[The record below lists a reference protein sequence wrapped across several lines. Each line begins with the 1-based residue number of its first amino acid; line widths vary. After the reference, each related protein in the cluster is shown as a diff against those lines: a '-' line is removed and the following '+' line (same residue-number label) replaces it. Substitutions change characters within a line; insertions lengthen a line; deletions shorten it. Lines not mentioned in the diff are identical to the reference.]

1 MTNTSVKKAVSLLLS
16 LLTVFSVL
24 GGLVLT
30 AAAAD
35 ADPAQIAEFEQWK
48 TDVKNACDSR
58 ALPGD
63 SDACKTLI
71 INAKNAVDELEY
83 DTSKSLNENK
93 SAVSAVLSKLN
104 QDLSA
109 QRSDDVTGICPYC
122 GEKHSGSLI
131 GLLHAIIYVLEKF
144 FNTFF
149 SA

>member
-16 LLTVFSVL
+16 LLTVFCVC
-24 GGLVLT
+24 GGLILT

-35 ADPAQIAEFEQWK
+35 ADAEQIAEFEQWK

-71 INAKNAVDELEY
+71 INAKNAVDALEY

-109 QRSDDVTGICPYC
+109 QRSDDVTGTCAYC
-122 GEKHSGSLI
+122 GEKHTGSII
-131 GLLHAIIYVLEKF
+131 GLLHALLYLLERF
-144 FNTFF
+144 FNTLFNL
-149 SA
+149 